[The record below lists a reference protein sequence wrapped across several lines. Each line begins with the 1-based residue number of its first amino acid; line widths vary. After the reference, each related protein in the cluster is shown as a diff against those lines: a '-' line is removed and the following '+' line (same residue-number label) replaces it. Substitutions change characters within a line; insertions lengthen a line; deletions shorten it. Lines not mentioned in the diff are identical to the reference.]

1 MSPDQAYALV
11 GRKDEALKIS
21 NELNQ
26 PGKENVFLP
35 KEAAYLYALLGEKE
49 RAVAVLQKAAE
60 DHYLPVAEVNTDPRF
75 AEFRKDPRLVEIL
88 QKIKLS
94 Q

>member
-1 MSPDQAYALV
+1 M

-26 PGKENVFLP
+26 PGKQKVSLP
-35 KEAAYLYALLGEKE
+35 KEAAYLYALLGQKE
-49 RAVAVLQKAAE
+49 QAIAILQRAAE
-60 DHYLPVAEVNTDPRF
+60 DHYMPVAELKMDPRLD
-75 AEFRKDPRLVEIL
+75 ELRKDPRVVEIL
-88 QKIKLS
+88 QKIGLS